1 MTAVWTF
8 VNIGYFISYDEYFLF
23 GKLLSIYVVFDAGK
37 GVWKDAFLA
46 FLKALPQVTALVKLK
61 FTVYMTC
68 P

>member
-23 GKLLSIYVVFDAGK
+23 GKLLSIYVVFDARK

-46 FLKALPQVTALVKLK
+46 SLNALPQITAIVKLN
-61 FTVYMTC
+61 FTVHMTC

>member
-37 GVWKDAFLA
+37 GV
-46 FLKALPQVTALVKLK
+46 
-61 FTVYMTC
+61 
-68 P
+68 